1 MERTMVVVPEK
12 KERIEKIRAKYN
24 NYKMDEKTAGKVY
37 SLEILNKV
45 LVGATVA
52 AGVATAVDIVIPD
65 PILGLDEAALAALTG
80 LLKYSSSL
88 VENKIGMLAAS
99 EDADLKMKEADA
111 LAKEMKKAAKAISSS
126 RKKTA

>member
-1 MERTMVVVPEK
+1 M
-12 KERIEKIRAKYN
+12 
-24 NYKMDEKTAGKVY
+24 
-37 SLEILNKV
+37 
-45 LVGATVA
+45 A